1 MDVAVLGLGEAGGR
15 IAADL
20 VAAGCTVRGWDPA
33 RRADGIDNADSDLTA
48 VRGADV
54 VLSLNSA
61 AVALDAAAR
70 VVEALGGDTLYADLN
85 TASPQ
90 LKRELAAVL
99 PVQFADVALVG
110 VVPSSGLATPAL
122 ASGAGAERFAE
133 LFRPLGMPVDVVGP
147 HPGDA
152 AGLKLLRSVFMK
164 GVAAAAIESLEAA
177 RAAGVEGRVHAD
189 LAAVIGEPLLERL
202 LSGSRLHAVR
212 RVEEMRAA
220 AAYLEDLG
228 VEPRVASAAA
238 DLLAGVDPDEPVGL
252 ERSE

>member
-20 VAAGCTVRGWDPA
+20 AAAGCTVRGWDPA
-33 RRADGIDNADSDLTA
+33 RRAVGIDNADSDLAA

-61 AVALDAAAR
+61 AVALDAAAH
-70 VVEALGGDTLYADLN
+70 VVEALGGETLYADLN

-90 LKRELAAVL
+90 LKRELAAAL

-133 LFRPLGMPVDVVGP
+133 LFRPLGMPVDVVSP

-164 GVAAAAIESLEAA
+164 GMAAAAIESLEAA
-177 RAAGVEGRVHAD
+177 RAAGVEDRVHAD

-220 AAYLEDLG
+220 TAYLMELG
-228 VEPRVASAAA
+228 VQPRVAFAAA
-238 DLLAGVDPDEPVGL
+238 ELLADLDPDEPVSL